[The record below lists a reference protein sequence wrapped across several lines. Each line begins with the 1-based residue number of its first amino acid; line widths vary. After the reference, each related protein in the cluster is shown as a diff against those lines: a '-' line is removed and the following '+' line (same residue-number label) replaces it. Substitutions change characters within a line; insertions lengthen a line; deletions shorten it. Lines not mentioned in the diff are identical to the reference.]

1 MQVIATAG
9 HVDHGKSALVRA
21 LTGMEPDRWAEER
34 RRGLTIDLGFAWTK
48 LPGGE
53 RVAFVDVPGHER
65 FVPNML
71 AGVGPVAAVL
81 LVVAADGGWM
91 PQSAEHLAAID
102 AVGIRHG
109 LLAVTRS
116 DLADPGPATRQALD
130 RISRTSLGAVPAV
143 AVSAVT
149 GAGLQD
155 LRDALERLVAA
166 LPVPDPAA
174 PVRLWVDRSFSI
186 RGSGTVV
193 TGTLPAGTVTTG
205 QELLLTPSLRPA
217 RIRGLE
223 SMNEPVTSAAGVA
236 RVAVNLRGVPAGF
249 PARGMALVEAGRWT
263 LTRLL
268 DVRLSPRD
276 PEVTLPPEMALHIG
290 SARTQARIRPLGSS
304 PIARLTLRDPLPLH
318 VGDRVL
324 LRDPGSAS
332 VTILG
337 ATVLDVDPPALT
349 RRGTATVAG
358 RELAAWPDPPS
369 AADLLRRHGFLRTAA
384 LAAMG
389 VPCALAPVAGDWLAD
404 PDRWASLGGRLAE
417 VVSAHARR
425 DPLAIG
431 VPPEAARAA
440 LGLPDRAL
448 VEALARGIRD
458 QVRLVDGYLRP
469 AGQPAVRD
477 PVTGDS
483 ATSLPPRVAAAV
495 RAVLADLEDA
505 PFLAP
510 DAGRL
515 RELGLDSRAIAAA
528 ARAGLLLRVT
538 EQIVL
543 PPDARAQAARIL
555 ARLPQPFTTAEA
567 RQALGTTRRVAIPL
581 LEYLDRAGVTQRLPD
596 DRRRLRLSA
605 CSRPG
610 PPARG
615 PGQLAKAH
623 GGQEGPVVVVVQPAG
638 IGTLQPGVVE
648 QAAHPSQ
655 PEPVGGL
662 PEQPGS
668 HAAAAVRGH
677 DMQVADVGPAAVP
690 GHPLALVQDL
700 RLDVADHLLA
710 EHGGQAAAVDP
721 DRPAHRQPVQWRP
734 ARTGQVLD
742 RSQVDDLGVPGVGE
756 AGPLVER
763 GDVRPLLRHAVDA
776 WHWQFPARVLTG
788 DAPAAEDTGARR
800 HQRLRCPG
808 RVRPARIAGR
818 GQGPEEQPADLAGV
832 TRGFP
837 GPLVREVPEQVR
849 RGGDPAALLGHQGD
863 AFAHPGVLDE
873 LPGLAFQRAQHG
885 VHRHAPARH
894 HRLGVGIDEPGE
906 LVAIAAAERPHL
918 DI

>member
-1 MQVIATAG
+1 VQVIATAG

-81 LVVAADGGWM
+81 FVVAADGGWM

-149 GAGLQD
+149 GAGLPD

-236 RVAVNLRGVPAGF
+236 RVAVNLRGIPAGF

-263 LTRLL
+263 LTRVL
-268 DVRLSPRD
+268 DVRLPASGA
-276 PEVTLPPEMALHIG
+276 EVTLPPEMTLHIG
-290 SARTQARIRPLGSS
+290 SARTQARIRTLGSLLPPGPPALS
-304 PIARLTLRDPLPLH
+304 TVVRLTLRDPLPLH

-324 LRDPGSAS
+324 LRDPGSAA

-337 ATVLDVDPPALT
+337 ATVLDVDPPALA
-349 RRGTATVAG
+349 RRGAAAAAG
-358 RELAAWPDPPS
+358 RELAAWPDPPL
-369 AADLLRRHGFLRTAA
+369 AADLLGRHGFLRAGA

-389 VPCALAPVAGDWLAD
+389 VAGGPKPVAGDWLAD

-417 VVSAHARR
+417 AVAAHAKR

-431 VPPEAARAA
+431 MAPEAARAA
-440 LGLPDRAL
+440 LGLPDRML
-448 VEALARGIRD
+448 VEALARGLRGR
-458 QVRLVDGYLRP
+458 VLLEDGYLRP
-469 AGQPAVRD
+469 AGPPDTRGAA
-477 PVTGDS
+477 S
-483 ATSLPPRVAAAV
+483 SLPPRLAAAV
-495 RAVLADLEDA
+495 EAVLADLADA

-515 RELGLDSRAIAAA
+515 RELGLDPRAIAAA

-538 EQIVL
+538 EQVVL
-543 PPDARAQAARIL
+543 APDAQAEAARIL
-555 ARLPQPFTTAEA
+555 AGLPQPFTTAEA

-581 LEYLDRAGVTQRLPD
+581 LEYLDRAGITQRLPD
-596 DRRRLRLSA
+596 DRRRLRLTHAHALVHPRAVRVS
-605 CSRPG
+605 SRKP
-610 PPARG
+610 
-615 PGQLAKAH
+615 
-623 GGQEGPVVVVVQPAG
+623 
-638 IGTLQPGVVE
+638 
-648 QAAHPSQ
+648 
-655 PEPVGGL
+655 
-662 PEQPGS
+662 
-668 HAAAAVRGH
+668 AAARK
-677 DMQVADVGPAAVP
+677 
-690 GHPLALVQDL
+690 
-700 RLDVADHLLA
+700 
-710 EHGGQAAAVDP
+710 
-721 DRPAHRQPVQWRP
+721 
-734 ARTGQVLD
+734 AR
-742 RSQVDDLGVPGVGE
+742 
-756 AGPLVER
+756 
-763 GDVRPLLRHAVDA
+763 
-776 WHWQFPARVLTG
+776 
-788 DAPAAEDTGARR
+788 
-800 HQRLRCPG
+800 
-808 RVRPARIAGR
+808 
-818 GQGPEEQPADLAGV
+818 
-832 TRGFP
+832 
-837 GPLVREVPEQVR
+837 
-849 RGGDPAALLGHQGD
+849 
-863 AFAHPGVLDE
+863 
-873 LPGLAFQRAQHG
+873 
-885 VHRHAPARH
+885 
-894 HRLGVGIDEPGE
+894 
-906 LVAIAAAERPHL
+906 
-918 DI
+918 